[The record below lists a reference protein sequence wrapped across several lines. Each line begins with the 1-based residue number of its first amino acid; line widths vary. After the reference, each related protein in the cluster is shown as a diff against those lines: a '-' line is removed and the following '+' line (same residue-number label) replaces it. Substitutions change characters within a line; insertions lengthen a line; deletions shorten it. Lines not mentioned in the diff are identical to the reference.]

1 MQGTKCKATKK
12 MHLLCDLSTEREHN
26 EYSAIDLKGK
36 GNAETESSL
45 SAESTFAPT
54 TDTLEEKG
62 LFFTSLLKWK
72 TST

>member
-1 MQGTKCKATKK
+1 

-26 EYSAIDLKGK
+26 ECSAIDLKGK
-36 GNAETESSL
+36 GNTDAESSL

-62 LFFTSLLKWK
+62 MFFTPLLTWK